1 MFKICN
7 FGLIYL
13 KRLLYACIFCVAII
27 FFRIVSVFTVNRKKT
42 PKKQQ
47 QQKMIFFY
55 TGSKATIHDIERQKR
70 RKWISEGRPR
80 GMCHESYI

>member
-27 FFRIVSVFTVNRKKT
+27 FFRIVSVFTVNRKKKHQKTTTTKNDFFFT
-42 PKKQQ
+42 PEVKQLYMTLND
-47 QQKMIFFY
+47 KNAEN
-55 TGSKATIHDIERQKR
+55 G
-70 RKWISEGRPR
+70 
-80 GMCHESYI
+80 

>member
-1 MFKICN
+1 M
-7 FGLIYL
+7 
-13 KRLLYACIFCVAII
+13 
-27 FFRIVSVFTVNRKKT
+27 FTVNRKKT

>member
-47 QQKMIFFY
+47 QQKMIFFFTPEVKQLY
-55 TGSKATIHDIERQKR
+55 MTLNDKNAENG
-70 RKWISEGRPR
+70 
-80 GMCHESYI
+80 

>member
-27 FFRIVSVFTVNRKKT
+27 FFRIVSVFTVNRKKN

-47 QQKMIFFY
+47 QQKMIFFFTPEVKQLY
-55 TGSKATIHDIERQKR
+55 MTLNDKNAENG
-70 RKWISEGRPR
+70 
-80 GMCHESYI
+80 

>member
-27 FFRIVSVFTVNRKKT
+27 FFRIVSVFTVNRKKN